1 MSNNCLNCKHWN
13 RLFENPDVGVCEL
26 HNDKIV
32 EAYRF
37 QFEECTNWAQGI
49 EREPYFHLFQGMLIT
64 SSLMPNNRRIEKYYS
79 IPFGVI
85 PQPKKK
91 QPAPPRYAVKDDQ
104 LEQVIEWRREKK
116 SRFWIAQKLGVSQK
130 AIEGAERRYAE
141 KGSK

>member
-1 MSNNCLNCKHWN
+1 MNHNCLTCKHWN
-13 RLFENPDVGVCEL
+13 RLFENPDIGTCEAVDVPL
-26 HNDKIV
+26 V

-37 QFEECTNWAQGI
+37 QFEECTRFEQGN
-49 EREPYFHLFQGMLIT
+49 ERQPYYVQGKGFLVTQSLEPNHQ
-64 SSLMPNNRRIEKYYS
+64 RIKKYYS

-116 SRFWIAQKLGVSQK
+116 SRFWIAQKLGVSPK

-141 KGSK
+141 KGAK

>member
-1 MSNNCLNCKHWN
+1 MSCLTCKHWN
-13 RLFENPDVGVCEL
+13 RLFENPDIGTCEAVDVPL
-26 HNDKIV
+26 V

-37 QFEECTNWAQGI
+37 QFEECTRFEQGN
-49 EREPYFHLFQGMLIT
+49 ERQPYYVQGKGFLVTQSLEPNHQ
-64 SSLMPNNRRIEKYYS
+64 RIKKYYS

-116 SRFWIAQKLGVSQK
+116 SRFWIAQKLGVSPK

-141 KGSK
+141 KGAK

>member
-1 MSNNCLNCKHWN
+1 MNCLTCKHWN

-49 EREPYFHLFQGMLIT
+49 ERDPYYVQGKGFLVTASLEPNH
-64 SSLMPNNRRIEKYYS
+64 RRIEKYYS
-79 IPFGVI
+79 IPFGTI
-85 PQPKKK
+85 LQPKQK

-116 SRFWIAQKLGVSQK
+116 SRFWIAQKLGVSEK
-130 AIEGAERRYAE
+130 AVTTAETRAIERGLL
-141 KGSK
+141 

>member
-1 MSNNCLNCKHWN
+1 MNHNCLNCKHWD
-13 RLFENPDVGVCEL
+13 LLYENPDVGVCILRSE
-26 HNDKIV
+26 NFI

-64 SSLMPNNRRIEKYYS
+64 SSFMPNNRRIEKYYS

-91 QPAPPRYAVKDDQ
+91 QPAPP
-104 LEQVIEWRREKK
+104 L
-116 SRFWIAQKLGVSQK
+116 
-130 AIEGAERRYAE
+130 YAE
-141 KGSK
+141 KGAK